1 MPLPRPR
8 PRKEHNMRK
17 WHRWITVFIGIFM
30 LFIALTGLGSHF
42 AAMYARGSFFEQA
55 QSEGPPRGAPAS
67 AAPAAGA
74 ATAPATAPTTPPA
87 PSSARQLV
95 GLFHHL
101 HSGEFF
107 GPVGVIISLLAGFAL
122 LFFAGSGMWMYL
134 QMYRQR
140 RARNRKELFWK

>member
-1 MPLPRPR
+1 
-8 PRKEHNMRK
+8 MRK

-55 QSEGPPRGAPAS
+55 QSEGPPRGAPATT
-67 AAPAAGA
+67 PA
-74 ATAPATAPTTPPA
+74 TPPA